1 MDKTATLQPPHRIP
15 KGMVKVAVSPSE
27 APTELLPALGDP
39 MSPSPGVRG
48 SGEYKVS
55 PETEALLKSVRE
67 SAAAEVRRDMTLERL
82 VKEVAE
88 GTAATCKVADDVTEC
103 NRKLTAVETTQQDHG
118 RQLAAIW
125 EEKKSKHSAWH
136 QFWPLVLSSVLS
148 TAIIGILAYAGAF
161 APKAETKSD
170 QPAKTT
176 SPP

>member
-1 MDKTATLQPPHRIP
+1 
-15 KGMVKVAVSPSE
+15 MVPITTSPGD
-27 APTELLPALGDP
+27 APTELLPALEDSMAPNSGI
-39 MSPSPGVRG
+39 RG

-67 SAAAEVRRDMTLERL
+67 AAAAEARRDMTMQQL

-88 GTAATCKVADDVTEC
+88 NTAATCKVSDDVTEC

-125 EEKKSKHSAWH
+125 EEKKSKNGAWH